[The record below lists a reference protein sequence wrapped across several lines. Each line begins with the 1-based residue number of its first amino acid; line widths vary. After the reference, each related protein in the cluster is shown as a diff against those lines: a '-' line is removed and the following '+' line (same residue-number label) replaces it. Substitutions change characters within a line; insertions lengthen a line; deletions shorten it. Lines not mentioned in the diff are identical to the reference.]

1 MNIEVSNRQRKYKV
15 DYHMIKNSARAAL
28 SLCGIADAELS
39 ILIVNNT
46 AIKELNKK
54 YRGIDRH
61 TDVLAFQMLE
71 MQSPPHP
78 FDFAQGK
85 LIPPPL
91 VGGGYGGGGEGKGEG
106 GEVSKLLGDV
116 VISMEKTYSQAEER
130 GHSPAQELKILLTH
144 GILHL
149 LGYDHEGTR
158 LEAQRMRRKENFILS
173 KI

>member
-1 MNIEVSNRQRKYKV
+1 MNIEVRNRQRKHKM
-15 DYHMIKNSARAAL
+15 DYHMIKNSSKVIL
-28 SLCGIADAELS
+28 SFCGLSNIELS

-54 YRGIDRH
+54 YRGIDRP
-61 TDVLAFQMLE
+61 TDVLAFPM
-71 MQSPPHP
+71 
-78 FDFAQGK
+78 
-85 LIPPPL
+85 
-91 VGGGYGGGGEGKGEG
+91 

-116 VISMEKTYSQAEER
+116 VISMEKIYSQAAER